1 MTRTDDVII
10 FKENLM
16 ALRQSMSW
24 LEHSIA
30 LCSSIKDFSSLSQ
43 SDYDNLELV
52 AARYARCTDLLFN
65 KIFRGIYLIEMGSNP
80 SMLDS
85 LFYLSKKGIVT
96 SVNDIRFL
104 KELRN
109 DIVHEY
115 LLENLN
121 ELYENVYKYSPV
133 VLATALATLNYSEEL
148 ISGLQVSES

>member
-52 AARYARCTDLLFN
+52 TARYARYTDLLFN

-133 VLATALATLNYSEEL
+133 VLATALATLSYSEEL
-148 ISGLQVSES
+148 ISGLESNQ

>member
-52 AARYARCTDLLFN
+52 TARYARCTDLLFN

-80 SMLDS
+80 RCWILCFIFRKRELLLRLMISAS
-85 LFYLSKKGIVT
+85 LRSCVT
-96 SVNDIRFL
+96 ILFMST
-104 KELRN
+104 
-109 DIVHEY
+109 
-115 LLENLN
+115 
-121 ELYENVYKYSPV
+121 S
-133 VLATALATLNYSEEL
+133 
-148 ISGLQVSES
+148 

>member
-1 MTRTDDVII
+1 
-10 FKENLM
+10 
-16 ALRQSMSW
+16 
-24 LEHSIA
+24 
-30 LCSSIKDFSSLSQ
+30 
-43 SDYDNLELV
+43 
-52 AARYARCTDLLFN
+52 
-65 KIFRGIYLIEMGSNP
+65 
-80 SMLDS
+80 MLDS